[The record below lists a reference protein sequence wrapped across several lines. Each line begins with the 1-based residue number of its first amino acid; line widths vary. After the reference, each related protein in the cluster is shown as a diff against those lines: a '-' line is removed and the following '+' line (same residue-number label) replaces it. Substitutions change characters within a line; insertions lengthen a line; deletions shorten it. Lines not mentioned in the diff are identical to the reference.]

1 MNRAKRLF
9 SGVRPWAL
17 PFYAITLVVGFLTY
31 NVFTLS
37 AKVVL
42 ALLIAVI
49 GELFI
54 HSATN
59 VINDVYDFRRGI
71 DDKEVASIRYH
82 FAYDPEIGHLGA
94 YRLSLTFLAVA
105 LALGLVVA
113 LLGRPLALLLGII
126 GAVMGYTYSGPPGL
140 KYRALGDVPVML
152 ATVLLTL
159 TGYYIASG
167 ELALRGLLVGLP
179 LALLIDDV
187 LMANNIR
194 DLERDGRAGVK
205 TLVTVIGARAAKLLY
220 FTFLSAAYVIE
231 VALAVLRV
239 LPLWSLLSL
248 ASASLLMGI
257 VKEALREP
265 SWKGM
270 DVATANLATLFGL
283 LEAVGLLVTVLA

>member
-1 MNRAKRLF
+1 
-9 SGVRPWAL
+9 
-17 PFYAITLVVGFLTY
+17 
-31 NVFTLS
+31 
-37 AKVVL
+37 
-42 ALLIAVI
+42 
-49 GELFI
+49 
-54 HSATN
+54 
-59 VINDVYDFRRGI
+59 
-71 DDKEVASIRYH
+71 
-82 FAYDPEIGHLGA
+82 
-94 YRLSLTFLAVA
+94 

-113 LLGRPLALLLGII
+113 LLGRPLALVLGII
-126 GAVMGYTYSGPPGL
+126 GAVLGYTYSGPPGL

-194 DLERDGRAGVK
+194 DLERDRRAGVK
-205 TLVTVIGARAAKLLY
+205 TLATVIGARAAKLLY
-220 FTFLSAAYVIE
+220 FTFLSAAYAIE